1 MTTKPPTHIP
11 AYTTPLSYTMQVI
24 RLTTTDGISHEFFG
38 PSLLRN
44 DQNGQLTQMAHIE
57 AVDFGPELT
66 IQQVQEILAY
76 HASDLNPATDRSLN

>member
-1 MTTKPPTHIP
+1 MTTKPPTHLP
-11 AYTTPLSYTMQVI
+11 AYTTHTMQVI

-44 DQNGQLTQMAHIE
+44 DQNGQLTQMAHIT
-57 AVDFGPELT
+57 VNFGPELT